1 MPEGEDLVSLARHH
15 CTLCI
20 FLSIT
25 LLSTIQRD
33 LREAG
38 WPEDSPILVVHKASW
53 PGEEKIVRATLATVR
68 DACRAA
74 KIVTQSMIIA
84 SPTVGARQWE
94 TLVRSRLYDASFTH
108 RFRRAV
114 KPGAS

>member
-1 MPEGEDLVSLARHH
+1 
-15 CTLCI
+15 
-20 FLSIT
+20 
-25 LLSTIQRD
+25 
-33 LREAG
+33 
-38 WPEDSPILVVHKASW
+38 
-53 PGEEKIVRATLATVR
+53 
-68 DACRAA
+68 
-74 KIVTQSMIIA
+74 MIIA